1 MNLNSIDLGDFID
14 LERYPVHQLDSEQGR
29 ALIGRCQK
37 MMAAETICVLPGFLR
52 QELVDKLVMEI
63 TGLQK
68 EVRKVDYLST
78 IYGWM
83 NNEGFD
89 NSHPRSQLLRR
100 HCGVIT
106 TEQLDPEGFCLQ
118 LFQFDQLTEFVRR
131 LLDYETL
138 YRSACPHISV
148 RINTMDSGEE
158 FGWHFDTNDG
168 VVSFIIQNADNGGL
182 FEYVPLIRSEEDEN
196 YTGVKRILDCADSP
210 NQADLPPGTFSLFLG
225 RRSLHRVSPVENSAH
240 PRQSLLFSYDR
251 LADMVF
257 PEKIQKRLT
266 EPTSEPFLGAL
277 TTDS

>member
-106 TEQLDPEGFCLQ
+106 TEQLDPEGFCCCFSNNFKTGPDNGTRCITWAFMRFAGIVQILCPPRRQYCALQ
-118 LFQFDQLTEFVRR
+118 LKVFSGHCMGQRPLYPYSCT
-131 LLDYETL
+131 LL
-138 YRSACPHISV
+138 
-148 RINTMDSGEE
+148 N
-158 FGWHFDTNDG
+158 F
-168 VVSFIIQNADNGGL
+168 FIL
-182 FEYVPLIRSEEDEN
+182 
-196 YTGVKRILDCADSP
+196 
-210 NQADLPPGTFSLFLG
+210 
-225 RRSLHRVSPVENSAH
+225 
-240 PRQSLLFSYDR
+240 
-251 LADMVF
+251 
-257 PEKIQKRLT
+257 
-266 EPTSEPFLGAL
+266 
-277 TTDS
+277 